1 MHEHS
6 IGTDQDH
13 PKIMVYTNTDTAF
26 FYVPGHRSFLS
37 FIYLDYCYNNAVM
50 HVFTHLLVDAVRKEE
65 EGLVSNVEL
74 VGPDKVHKTP
84 SKSY

>member
-13 PKIMVYTNTDTAF
+13 PKIMVLILISSN
-26 FYVPGHRSFLS
+26 VPGHRSFLS

-74 VGPDKVHKTP
+74 VGSDKVHKTP
-84 SKSY
+84 SKS